1 MNPAVYNLNR
11 QAETDDIIPLSK
23 PITTTSGEV
32 INELAI
38 PKGIKVILS
47 IAGYNRCALFLH
59 IMEPFSLSW
68 FATIFK
74 YRGGLRGRPTYFQS

>member
-23 PITTTSGEV
+23 PITTSSGEV

-38 PKGIKVILS
+38 PKGIKLILS
-47 IAGYNRCALFLH
+47 IAGYNRYIPSHH
-59 IMEPFSLSW
+59 IMESFSS
-68 FATIFK
+68 
-74 YRGGLRGRPTYFQS
+74 